1 MGILLQVNIGPG
13 GVPKHPVLLGQVTK
27 TGFEG
32 DRFAHPNIHGG
43 PSQAILLI
51 ANEVIEE
58 LTNLGYP
65 VYPGALGE
73 NLTTSGFDHRQWRQ
87 GQQFRAGAIRLELT
101 KPRAPC
107 RTLDVYGVG
116 RNGIS
121 IQRWL
126 YDSAVKAND
135 PSSERW
141 GRGGFY
147 ARVLTPGTVA
157 AGDPFILESESA

>member
-1 MGILLQVNIGPG
+1 MGILLQVNIGTG
-13 GVPKHPVLLGQVTK
+13 GVPKRAVLLGRVAK

-32 DRFAHPNIHGG
+32 DRFVHPSIHGG

-51 ANEVIEE
+51 ANEVIQE
-58 LTNLGYP
+58 LISLGYP

-73 NLTTSGFDHRQWRQ
+73 NLTISGFDHRQWRQ
-87 GQQFRAGAIRLELT
+87 GQQFRAGAVRLEMT

-116 RNGIS
+116 RNGIP
-121 IQRWL
+121 IQKWL

-135 PSSERW
+135 FRSVCW

-147 ARVLTPGTVA
+147 ARVVTPGTVA
-157 AGDPFILESESA
+157 AGDPFVLESELA